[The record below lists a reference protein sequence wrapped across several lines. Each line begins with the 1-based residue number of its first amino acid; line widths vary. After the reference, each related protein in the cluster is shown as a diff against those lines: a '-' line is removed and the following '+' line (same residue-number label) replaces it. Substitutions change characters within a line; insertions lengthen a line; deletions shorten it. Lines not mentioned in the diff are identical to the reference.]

1 LADDRLNAA
10 VAAGA
15 LAGEEAHRALLRSI
29 VEVARVFFAAKAA
42 SITLLDEEAD
52 ELVFEAVAGEGS
64 DALVGTRLP
73 ATQGIAGWVV
83 AARQPLVLDEVSKD
97 PRFSRQAAESTGY
110 VPKALLAVPLL
121 RGDRVLGALSVLDRA
136 DESVFGLEEMELL
149 ELFADQAAIALDI
162 VQSARGAA
170 RALEGSG
177 DVAVVSRLAAALDGL
192 EGSRREAATRMLG
205 SLVELLSGADAGP
218 G

>member
-1 LADDRLNAA
+1 LADDRLQAA

-15 LAGEEAHRALLRSI
+15 MAGEDAHAALLRSI

-64 DALVGTRLP
+64 DKLVGTRFP
-73 ATQGIAGWVV
+73 ATEGIAGWVV
-83 AARQPLVLDEVSKD
+83 SARQPIALDDVAKD
-97 PRFSRQAAESTGY
+97 SRFSREAAEATGY
-110 VPKALLAVPLL
+110 VPNALIAVPLL

-136 DESVFGLEEMELL
+136 DDTAFGLEEMELL

-162 VQSARGAA
+162 VQRARGAA
-170 RALEGSG
+170 RVLAGSSA
-177 DVAVVSRLAAALDGL
+177 DTAVVARLAASVDGL
-192 EGSRREAATRMLG
+192 EGRRREAGLRLLE
-205 SLVELLSGADAGP
+205 SLTALLEPDGEAL
-218 G
+218 